1 MVIKTFT
8 PRIAYG
14 YLKDGAYLDSQN
26 HPFGGHC
33 PPILYRFYMSE
44 DVRLPM
50 VINACLG
57 VAIALGMSG
66 VRNASISKA
75 AEWP

>member
-1 MVIKTFT
+1 MLGLLV
-8 PRIAYG
+8 G
-14 YLKDGAYLDSQN
+14 
-26 HPFGGHC
+26 
-33 PPILYRFYMSE
+33 FYMSE

-66 VRNASISKA
+66 VRNAYISKA